1 MVCGSGGGRGA
12 RRCVVVV
19 VVEVGGAR
27 CVLVCGGSWRGG
39 FVKGGAGGG
48 LRRSGVTNSLH
59 ARFKLGIRGSGRLG
73 CCAAPRLCA
82 SGLRHRGAG
91 NCDD

>member
-19 VVEVGGAR
+19 VAEVGGAR

-39 FVKGGAGGG
+39 FVKGESGGRVEAVRRHKLITCTFQAGDQGQW
-48 LRRSGVTNSLH
+48 T
-59 ARFKLGIRGSGRLG
+59 
-73 CCAAPRLCA
+73 PRLLCRA
-82 SGLRHRGAG
+82 SPQRRGTPASRG
-91 NCDD
+91 GILL